1 MATQQISPAA
11 HSTSGLSRSALTWL
25 KLTIKWKRLIFTVA
39 CGVAALGVLIA
50 ILWPSRYTATAVI
63 LPPQQTA
70 SAGSAMMAQLG
81 SLGALAASSAGGLG
95 IKNPNDQQIALV
107 RSRVVEEKM
116 VARFHLQ
123 DLYHRKYLSSTR
135 KQWEKMTATDPG
147 LKDGLIRL
155 SVTDRDPKRAAD
167 MANAWVEE
175 YRAFSSTMALT
186 EASQRRLFYER
197 ELAGAREE
205 LVRAEEDMKQTEQR
219 TGVIDLEGQGRS
231 MIASAAVLRG
241 QLAAKQVEIRAMRQ
255 FAAEGNPDLQRAE
268 QEAAGMEA
276 QLSAMDAT
284 NNRQSGDLIVPK
296 GTATQSTLDYERALR
311 EVKYR
316 ETLQDLLT
324 RQYEGARVDEARQG
338 SLIQVVEPAAVP
350 DQPDSAHRLW
360 ILLAA
365 LICSLPL
372 ALLTALAAEVIA
384 TLRRF
389 RRQSGSWPAALEQVI
404 EACQ

>member
-1 MATQQISPAA
+1 
-11 HSTSGLSRSALTWL
+11 
-25 KLTIKWKRLIFTVA
+25 
-39 CGVAALGVLIA
+39 
-50 ILWPSRYTATAVI
+50 
-63 LPPQQTA
+63 
-70 SAGSAMMAQLG
+70 MMAQLG
-81 SLGALAASSAGGLG
+81 SLGALAAGSAGGLG
-95 IKNPNDQQIALV
+95 IKNPNDQQIALLT
-107 RSRVVEEKM
+107 SRVVEEKM

-123 DLYHRKYLSSTR
+123 DVYHRKYLSSTR
-135 KQWEKMTATDPG
+135 KQWEKVTKTDPG

-155 SVTDRDPKRAAD
+155 SVTDRDPNRAAE

-175 YRAFSSTMALT
+175 YRTFSSTMALT

-205 LVRAEEDMKQTEQR
+205 LVHAEEDMKQTEQR

-241 QLAAKQVEIRAMRQ
+241 QLAAKQVEMRAMRQ

-276 QLSAMDAT
+276 QLSAMDAA

-296 GTATQSTLDYERALR
+296 GTVTQAALDYERALR

-338 SLIQVVEPAAVP
+338 ALIQVVEPAAVP
-350 DQPDSAHRLW
+350 DRPDDSFRIW
-360 ILLAA
+360 IA
-365 LICSLPL
+365 IG
-372 ALLTALAAEVIA
+372 ALLFCFPIGLLVGVVAELISIMSRA
-384 TLRRF
+384 KNQT
-389 RRQSGSWPAALEQVI
+389 GSWPNALQEVMSTW
-404 EACQ
+404 

>member
-1 MATQQISPAA
+1 
-11 HSTSGLSRSALTWL
+11 
-25 KLTIKWKRLIFTVA
+25 
-39 CGVAALGVLIA
+39 
-50 ILWPSRYTATAVI
+50 
-63 LPPQQTA
+63 
-70 SAGSAMMAQLG
+70 
-81 SLGALAASSAGGLG
+81 
-95 IKNPNDQQIALV
+95 
-107 RSRVVEEKM
+107 
-116 VARFHLQ
+116 
-123 DLYHRKYLSSTR
+123 
-135 KQWEKMTATDPG
+135 
-147 LKDGLIRL
+147 
-155 SVTDRDPKRAAD
+155 
-167 MANAWVEE
+167 
-175 YRAFSSTMALT
+175 MALT

-231 MIASAAVLRG
+231 MITSAAVLRG

-372 ALLTALAAEVIA
+372 ALLMALAAEVIA